1 MDTIMKKNLIF
12 LLSAALMVLATGCEK
27 TSKGLTR
34 ITYYPVITL
43 QGDNPYVVQLGE
55 QYTEPGYTATLNGED
70 YTDNV
75 QTSSNVDSSVPGIY
89 SVTYSATN
97 PDGCSY
103 STTRDVYVLN
113 PGGVAN
119 VYISHCWNNS
129 GSRNYDNIPIVIS
142 PISDGVYEI
151 EDLLGG
157 YYFAGVYPGY
167 EPTYNFHATVQF
179 SLNEDGTFNVLKI
192 YDWYFKGSFDYTNI
206 TGGYNPETGV
216 FKYNFDG
223 INVALTPFEP

>member
-55 QYTEPGYTATLNGED
+55 NYSEPGFTASLNGED
-70 YTDNV
+70 FTSNV
-75 QTSSNVDSSVPGIY
+75 QISSNVDSSVPGIY

-113 PGGVAN
+113 PGGIAN
-119 VYISHCWNNS
+119 VYLSHCWM
-129 GSRNYDNIPIVIS
+129 GTRDYTDLPIVIS
-142 PISDGVYEI
+142 PVSDGVYFL
-151 EDLLGG
+151 EDLCGG
-157 YYFAGVYPGY
+157 FYCYGR
-167 EPTYNFHATVQF
+167 
-179 SLNEDGTFNVLKI
+179 
-192 YDWYFKGSFDYTNI
+192 
-206 TGGYNPETGV
+206 
-216 FKYNFDG
+216 
-223 INVALTPFEP
+223 

>member
-55 QYTEPGYTATLNGED
+55 KYTEPGYTATLNGED

-75 QTSSNVDSSVPGIY
+75 QISSNVDSSVPGIY

-113 PGGVAN
+113 PGGIAN
-119 VYISHCWNNS
+119 VYLSHCWM
-129 GSRNYDNIPIVIS
+129 GARDYK
-142 PISDGVYEI
+142 
-151 EDLLGG
+151 DLRGFYCYG
-157 YYFAGVYPGY
+157 RYPGY
-167 EPTYNFHATVQF
+167 EPTYDFHGEVQF
-179 SLNEDGTFNVLKI
+179 SLNEDGSFDLKKI
-192 YDWYFKGSFDYTNI
+192 GDWYFVGSFDYDNI
-206 TGGYNPETGV
+206 TGGYDFETGI
-216 FKYNFDG
+216 FDYDFDG
-223 INVALTPFEP
+223 LRVTLTPFTL

>member
-55 QYTEPGYTATLNGED
+55 KYTEPGYTATLNGED

>member
-43 QGDNPYVVQLGE
+43 QGDNPYVVQLGG

-119 VYISHCWNNS
+119 VYISNCWNNS